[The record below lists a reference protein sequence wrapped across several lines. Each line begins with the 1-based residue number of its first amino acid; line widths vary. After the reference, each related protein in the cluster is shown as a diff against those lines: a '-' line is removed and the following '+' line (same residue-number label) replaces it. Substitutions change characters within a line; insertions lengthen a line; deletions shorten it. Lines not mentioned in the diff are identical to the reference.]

1 MATTSCIRSGPPTT
15 LASRVKQRQSGALD
29 QYNYID
35 GQTPGRVATPPHR
48 VGTFTQVQNR
58 DSSPAKVG
66 ALSVSDHGGCPVV
79 SPIEENSL
87 PMTTVVPSAVPQVGQ
102 TPAPTTRQYIRYLFF
117 KARPTWRTLPDDAR
131 AEARLALLS
140 ALEPLVERLPV
151 LRAYSTLGTRA
162 DADMVL
168 WMVSERLEDFQ
179 DVSAAVLGSP
189 LGAHLDTPYSY
200 LAMTKRSQYV
210 DKHVHADGQGEGR
223 LTRVRPTGRKY
234 LFVYPM
240 VKKRSWYHLS
250 YAERQAAMD
259 EHIRV
264 GHEFPRVKI
273 NTSYSF
279 GLDDQEFVVAFET
292 DYPADFLDLVEKL
305 RGGESAAYTERET
318 PIFTC
323 VAGSIAEVVELL
335 G

>member
-1 MATTSCIRSGPPTT
+1 MTT
-15 LASRVKQRQSGALD
+15 L
-29 QYNYID
+29 
-35 GQTPGRVATPPHR
+35 
-48 VGTFTQVQNR
+48 
-58 DSSPAKVG
+58 
-66 ALSVSDHGGCPVV
+66 
-79 SPIEENSL
+79 
-87 PMTTVVPSAVPQVGQ
+87 VPSEAPRQAE
-102 TPAPTTRQYIRYLFF
+102 TPASTTRQYIRYLFY
-117 KARPTWRTLPDDAR
+117 KVRPSWRHDLNGSERAAARQELLQVIEQFAD
-131 AEARLALLS
+131 RLA
-140 ALEPLVERLPV
+140 V

-162 DADMVL
+162 DADFAL

-179 DVSAAVLGSP
+179 ELQSALLNTP
-189 LGAHLDTPYSY
+189 MGAHLDTPYSY

-210 DKHVHADGQGEGR
+210 DRHEHADGDGEGR
-223 LTRVRPTGRKY
+223 RTRIRPIGRKY

-240 VKKRSWYHLS
+240 VKKRPWYRLS
-250 YAERQAAMD
+250 REERQQAMD

-305 RGGESAAYTERET
+305 RGGEASAYTERET

-323 VAGSIAEVVELL
+323 VAGSFAEVLELL

>member
-1 MATTSCIRSGPPTT
+1 MTT
-15 LASRVKQRQSGALD
+15 L
-29 QYNYID
+29 
-35 GQTPGRVATPPHR
+35 
-48 VGTFTQVQNR
+48 
-58 DSSPAKVG
+58 
-66 ALSVSDHGGCPVV
+66 
-79 SPIEENSL
+79 
-87 PMTTVVPSAVPQVGQ
+87 VPSAVPRAADV
-102 TPAPTTRQYIRYLFF
+102 PAPTARQYIRYLFY
-117 KARPTWRTLPDDAR
+117 KARPTWRQLAETDREDAR
-131 AEARLALLS
+131 TQVLA
-140 ALEPLVERLPV
+140 ALEPFAERLPV

-162 DADMVL
+162 DADFLL
-168 WMVSERLEDFQ
+168 WMVTERLEDFQ
-179 DVSAAVLGSP
+179 ELQAAVLRSAM
-189 LGAHLDTPYSY
+189 GAHLDTPYSY

-210 DKHVHADGQGEGR
+210 DRHEHADGEGEGR
-223 LTRVRPTGRKY
+223 RTRIRPTGRQY

-240 VKKRSWYHLS
+240 VKKRPWYRLPLD
-250 YAERQAAMD
+250 ERQRAMD

-305 RGGESAAYTERET
+305 RGGEASAYTERET

-323 VAGSIAEVVELL
+323 VAGSVAEVLELL

>member
-1 MATTSCIRSGPPTT
+1 
-15 LASRVKQRQSGALD
+15 
-29 QYNYID
+29 
-35 GQTPGRVATPPHR
+35 
-48 VGTFTQVQNR
+48 
-58 DSSPAKVG
+58 
-66 ALSVSDHGGCPVV
+66 
-79 SPIEENSL
+79 
-87 PMTTVVPSAVPQVGQ
+87 MTTIAPSVDPAVQAK
-102 TPAPTTRQYIRYLFF
+102 APTTRQYIRYLFY
-117 KARPTWRTLPDDAR
+117 KARPSWRQLPPDAR
-131 AEARLALLS
+131 QLARLDILN
-140 ALEPLVERLPV
+140 ALEPFAERLAV

-162 DADMVL
+162 DADFVL
-168 WMVSERLEDFQ
+168 WQVTERLEDFQ
-179 DVSAAVLGSP
+179 ELHAAILQTEMGQ
-189 LGAHLDTPYSY
+189 HLDTPYSY

-210 DKHVHADGQGEGR
+210 DRHEHPGQEGR
-223 LTRVRPTGRKY
+223 RTKIRPTGRKY

-240 VKKRSWYHLS
+240 VKKRPWYRLS
-250 YAERQAAMD
+250 LEERQRAMD

-305 RGGESAAYTERET
+305 RGGEASAYTERET

-323 VAGSIAEVVELL
+323 VAGSIEEVLELL

>member
-1 MATTSCIRSGPPTT
+1 MTT
-15 LASRVKQRQSGALD
+15 LV
-29 QYNYID
+29 
-35 GQTPGRVATPPHR
+35 H
-48 VGTFTQVQNR
+48 
-58 DSSPAKVG
+58 
-66 ALSVSDHGGCPVV
+66 ALSLKTG
-79 SPIEENSL
+79 EA
-87 PMTTVVPSAVPQVGQ
+87 SA
-102 TPAPTTRQYIRYLFF
+102 PAPTVRQYIRYLFY
-117 KARPTWRTLPDDAR
+117 KARPAWRQLTNEQRTAAR
-131 AEARLALLS
+131 AELLA
-140 ALEPLVERLPV
+140 ALEPFAERLPV

-162 DADMVL
+162 DADFVL
-168 WMVSERLEDFQ
+168 WMVSQRLEDFQ
-179 DVSAAVLGSP
+179 ELQAAVLRSAM
-189 LGAHLDTPYSY
+189 GAHLDTPYSY

-210 DKHVHADGQGEGR
+210 DKHEHADGQGEGR
-223 LTRVRPTGRKY
+223 RTRIRPTGRQY

-240 VKKRSWYHLS
+240 VKKRPWYRLS
-250 YAERQAAMD
+250 LEERQKAMD

-264 GHEFPRVKI
+264 GHDFPRVKI

-305 RGGESAAYTERET
+305 RGGEASAYTERET

>member
-1 MATTSCIRSGPPTT
+1 MTT
-15 LASRVKQRQSGALD
+15 L
-29 QYNYID
+29 
-35 GQTPGRVATPPHR
+35 
-48 VGTFTQVQNR
+48 
-58 DSSPAKVG
+58 
-66 ALSVSDHGGCPVV
+66 
-79 SPIEENSL
+79 
-87 PMTTVVPSAVPQVGQ
+87 VPSVAAQPAQ
-102 TPAPTTRQYIRYLFF
+102 APTPTPTVRQYIRYAFY
-117 KARPTWRTLPDDAR
+117 KASRSWRQLTPAEREAAR
-131 AEARLALLS
+131 SDLLG
-140 ALEPLVERLPV
+140 ALEPYAERLPV

-162 DADMVL
+162 DADFLL
-168 WMVSERLEDFQ
+168 WTVSERLEDFQ
-179 DVSAAVLGSP
+179 ELQAAVLRSAM
-189 LGAHLDTPYSY
+189 GAHLETSFSF

-210 DKHVHADGQGEGR
+210 DRHEHADGDGEGR
-223 LTRVRPTGRKY
+223 RTRIRPTGRQY

-240 VKKRSWYHLS
+240 VKKRPWYRLS
-250 YAERQAAMD
+250 LEERQRSMD

-305 RGGESAAYTERET
+305 RGGEASAYTERET

-323 VAGSIAEVVELL
+323 VAGSVAEVLELL

>member
-1 MATTSCIRSGPPTT
+1 MTT
-15 LASRVKQRQSGALD
+15 L
-29 QYNYID
+29 
-35 GQTPGRVATPPHR
+35 
-48 VGTFTQVQNR
+48 
-58 DSSPAKVG
+58 
-66 ALSVSDHGGCPVV
+66 
-79 SPIEENSL
+79 
-87 PMTTVVPSAVPQVGQ
+87 VPSTDVQARQA
-102 TPAPTTRQYIRYLFF
+102 PAPTTRQYIRYLFY
-117 KARPTWRTLPDDAR
+117 KARPTWRQLTQAERETGR
-131 AEARLALLS
+131 AELLA
-140 ALEPLVERLPV
+140 ALEPFAERLPV
-151 LRAYSTLGTRA
+151 LRAYSTLGTRG
-162 DADMVL
+162 DCDLLL
-168 WMVSERLEDFQ
+168 WVVTERLEDFQ
-179 DVSAAVLGSP
+179 DLQAAVLRTGM
-189 LGAHLDTPYSY
+189 GAHLDTPYSY

-223 LTRVRPTGRKY
+223 RTRVRPIGRQY

-240 VKKRSWYHLS
+240 VKKRPWYRLT
-250 YAERQAAMD
+250 YEERQQAMD

-323 VAGSIAEVVELL
+323 VAGSIAEVLELL

>member
-1 MATTSCIRSGPPTT
+1 
-15 LASRVKQRQSGALD
+15 
-29 QYNYID
+29 
-35 GQTPGRVATPPHR
+35 
-48 VGTFTQVQNR
+48 
-58 DSSPAKVG
+58 
-66 ALSVSDHGGCPVV
+66 
-79 SPIEENSL
+79 
-87 PMTTVVPSAVPQVGQ
+87 MTTVAPSAASHASA
-102 TPAPTTRQYIRYLFF
+102 PAASTSTARQYIRYLFY
-117 KARPTWRTLPDDAR
+117 KARPTWRLLSREAREAAR
-131 AEARLALLS
+131 AELLA
-140 ALEPLVERLPV
+140 ALEPFAERLPV
-151 LRAYSTLGTRA
+151 LRAYSTLGTRG
-162 DADMVL
+162 DCDFVL
-168 WMVSERLEDFQ
+168 WTVTERLEDFQ
-179 DVSAAVLGSP
+179 ELQAALLQTGM
-189 LGAHLDTPYSY
+189 GAHLDTPYSY

-210 DKHVHADGQGEGR
+210 DRHEHADGDGEGR
-223 LTRVRPTGRKY
+223 RTRIRPTGRKY

-240 VKKRSWYHLS
+240 VKKRPWYRLS
-250 YAERQAAMD
+250 LEERQKAMD

-323 VAGSIAEVVELL
+323 VAGSVAEVVELV

>member
-1 MATTSCIRSGPPTT
+1 MS
-15 LASRVKQRQSGALD
+15 
-29 QYNYID
+29 
-35 GQTPGRVATPPHR
+35 
-48 VGTFTQVQNR
+48 
-58 DSSPAKVG
+58 
-66 ALSVSDHGGCPVV
+66 
-79 SPIEENSL
+79 
-87 PMTTVVPSAVPQVGQ
+87 TVVPSAVPQVGQ
-102 TPAPTTRQYIRYLFF
+102 TPAPAPAPTPTTRQYIRYLFL
-117 KARPTWRTLPDDAR
+117 KARPSWR
-131 AEARLALLS
+131 LLS
-140 ALEPLVERLPV
+140 AAERTAARSALFTTLEPFIDRMAV

-162 DADMVL
+162 DTDMAL

-179 DVSAAVLGSP
+179 DVSAAILGSP
-189 LGAHLDTPYSY
+189 MGAHLDTPFSY

-210 DKHVHADGQGEGR
+210 DKHDHADGEGR
-223 LTRVRPTGRKY
+223 RTRVRPTGRKY

-323 VAGSIAEVVELL
+323 VAGSIAEVVEQL

>member
-1 MATTSCIRSGPPTT
+1 MERMA
-15 LASRVKQRQSGALD
+15 
-29 QYNYID
+29 
-35 GQTPGRVATPPHR
+35 
-48 VGTFTQVQNR
+48 
-58 DSSPAKVG
+58 
-66 ALSVSDHGGCPVV
+66 
-79 SPIEENSL
+79 
-87 PMTTVVPSAVPQVGQ
+87 
-102 TPAPTTRQYIRYLFF
+102 
-117 KARPTWRTLPDDAR
+117 
-131 AEARLALLS
+131 
-140 ALEPLVERLPV
+140 V
-151 LRAYSTLGTRA
+151 LRAYSTLGTRGDTDIA
-162 DADMVL
+162 L

-179 DVSAAVLGSP
+179 DLSAAILGSP
-189 LGAHLDTPYSY
+189 MGPHLDTPFSF

-210 DKHVHADGQGEGR
+210 DKHDHADGEGR
-223 LTRVRPTGRKY
+223 RTRVRPTGRKY

-240 VKKRSWYHLS
+240 VKKRSWYQLS

-305 RGGESAAYTERET
+305 RSGDSAAYTERET

-323 VAGSIAEVVELL
+323 VAGSIAEVVEQL